1 MLRHR
6 ASDFFPFFHLF
17 PAPYCHQVKE
27 DPMKM
32 NVPEAGR
39 AEAGSLKIT
48 FILTISGLNAVS
60 FRISGPLKHNDSV
73 LRLCGGIPSFT
84 SLPMIARILCG

>member
-1 MLRHR
+1 
-6 ASDFFPFFHLF
+6 
-17 PAPYCHQVKE
+17 
-27 DPMKM
+27 MKM

-60 FRISGPLKHNDSV
+60 FRISGPLKLMTVSGASAGESP
-73 LRLCGGIPSFT
+73 LL
-84 SLPMIARILCG
+84 LPYL